1 MNAYSKRVEM
11 SVGKCDVSG
20 RPAQPPKCPECNSSN
35 IWKDGLRYTNTEQIQ
50 RYICRDCGY
59 RFSDSIHMDKNSEA
73 YILARRVCATKTEG
87 AKNLAEV
94 ENRNESRLA
103 GATKP
108 TEARMV
114 TFIWELKKQGFKDTT
129 IRTYNRYLKTLT
141 ARGANLLDPE
151 SVKGTIANQ
160 KWNENT
166 RALAIHAYTKFLEI
180 MGGTW
185 KPPKHRQLRTLPFIP
200 LESELDQLI
209 SGANKKTATFLQLLK
224 ETAMR
229 SGEAWRLKWTD
240 INIKNGTITLN
251 EPEKYGKPRMFKAS
265 STLLAMLQSLPKN
278 TDFIFEGKL
287 PVFRKTFNKYRTRI
301 TTKLKNPRFK
311 KITFHTFR
319 HWKAT
324 TEYHKTKDILHI
336 MEMLG
341 HRDIKTTLIY
351 TQLVTFESDEYDSS
365 TAKTTKEASQLVE
378 AGFEYICTTP
388 QDVMLFRKRK

>member
-1 MNAYSKRVEM
+1 M
-11 SVGKCDVSG
+11 
-20 RPAQPPKCPECNSSN
+20 
-35 IWKDGLRYTNTEQIQ
+35 
-50 RYICRDCGY
+50 
-59 RFSDSIHMDKNSEA
+59 
-73 YILARRVCATKTEG
+73 
-87 AKNLAEV
+87 KNLAKV
-94 ENRNESRLA
+94 ETRTENRLA

-108 TEARMV
+108 TESRTV

-129 IRTYNRYLKTLT
+129 IRTYQRYLKTLT
-141 ARGANLLDPE
+141 GRGANLLDPE

-160 KWNENT
+160 KWSENT
-166 RALAIHAYTKFLEI
+166 RALAIHAYSKFLEI

-185 KPPKHRQLRTLPFIP
+185 KPPKHRHVRTLPFIP
-200 LESELDQLI
+200 LESEIDQLI

-240 INIKNGTITLN
+240 IDIKNGTITLN
-251 EPEKYGKPRMFKAS
+251 EPEKYGKPRMFKIS
-265 STLLAMLQSLPKN
+265 STLLAMLQSLSKN
-278 TDFIFEGKL
+278 SDFIFEGKL
-287 PVFRKTFNKYRTRI
+287 SVFRKTFRKYRSRMTA
-301 TTKLKNPRFK
+301 KLKNPRFK

-351 TQLVTFESDEYDSS
+351 TQLVTFESDEYNSS
-365 TAKTTKEASQLVE
+365 TAQTTKEASQLVE